1 MLISQGIQFSYPEGK
16 PFQFPDFTCNEREQ
30 MLLLG
35 QSGTGKTTLL
45 HLLAGLLR
53 PTGGKLE
60 IAGSSMMD
68 LSSAKMDKFRGEHI
82 GIIFQTAH
90 FIDSLRVE
98 DNLIMPQF
106 LTGRKIDRSKA
117 KDILGR
123 LNLAH
128 KANSFTS
135 QLSVGEQQRVAI
147 ARALI
152 NDPKLILAD
161 EPTSALDDS
170 NARGVIHLLKEQAEL
185 TGASLIIVTHDQ
197 RLKDE
202 FAKSVVL

>member
-1 MLISQGIQFSYPEGK
+1 
-16 PFQFPDFTCNEREQ
+16 

-60 IAGSSMMD
+60 IAGTSMMD